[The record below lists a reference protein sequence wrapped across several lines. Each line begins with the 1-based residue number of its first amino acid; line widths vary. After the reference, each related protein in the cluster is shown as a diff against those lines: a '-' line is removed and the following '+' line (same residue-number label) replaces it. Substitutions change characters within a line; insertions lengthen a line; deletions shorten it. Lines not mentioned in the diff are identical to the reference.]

1 MQIKNFKGFNP
12 QVKVQINPSRKVE
25 QEFRQTDLVLQYLK
39 TNQPIVVQEYIKALK
54 RRLVENLEDFHIEL
68 SFFDLDSVRKN
79 LTVLGDYTE
88 LQELLVQ
95 FTCKNLEISTENQV
109 RSNET
114 EILSINRV
122 KAQEVLSYYRVKA
135 LVDIL
140 GKEQAVPLWKEIV
153 AFRIIASREKGQTNI
168 EQLSMMEN
176 FERAVG
182 IWTKIGMADFTRA
195 IFDENKYLFR
205 FDSCFTHEVLKNFN
219 DPDISY
225 LATCYIGDA
234 EEFNKEKTVKLR
246 RTQTLHHGD
255 FCDEL
260 YWNSNVHKDVEQP
273 SLEFTKKL
281 GRN

>member
-1 MQIKNFKGFNP
+1 MQIRNFKGFNSE
-12 QVKVQINPSRKVE
+12 VKVHINPSSKVE
-25 QEFRQTDLVLQYLK
+25 QEFRLTDLVLQYLQ
-39 TNQPIVVQEYIKALK
+39 TNQPSIVPEYIQALK
-54 RRLVENLEDFHIEL
+54 KRLVEDIADFHIKL
-68 SFFDLDSVRKN
+68 SLFDLNSVRKD

-88 LQELLVQ
+88 LQELVVQ

-140 GKEQAVPLWKEIV
+140 GVEQAVPLWKEIV
-153 AFRIIASREKGQTNI
+153 DFRIISEREKRQTNL
-168 EQLSMMEN
+168 ENLSMKDNLEQ
-176 FERAVG
+176 AVG

-205 FDSCFTHEVLKNFN
+205 FDSCFTHEVLKDFN
-219 DPDISY
+219 DPDIAY

-234 EEFNKEKTVKLR
+234 EEFNKGKTVKLR

-260 YWNSNVHKDVEQP
+260 YWNSTVHKDVEQP

-281 GRN
+281 GKS